1 MSDVYTPDP
10 NRYDGRMPYRRCGK
24 WGIKLPALTLGFW
37 HNFGGSEVT
46 ENQRQMV
53 HTAFD
58 CGITHFDLANNYG
71 PPYGSAEIH
80 AGRILKDLPR
90 DEILITTKAGYD
102 MWDGP
107 YGEWGSRKY
116 LLASLDQSLK
126 RLDVDYVDLFY
137 SHRFDPD
144 TPLEE
149 TLGALNTAVQQGK
162 ALYAGISSY
171 NTAQS
176 REAIGICQRNGWA
189 PIVIHQPNY
198 SMFNRWIEQSLL
210 DLTDEL
216 GFGIIAFCPLY
227 QGLLTDKYLDGIPEV
242 SRAATTDGLLRDEEL
257 AEEVIH
263 VIRELNA
270 LASDRGQSL
279 AQMALSW
286 VLRDGRVTSALA
298 GASSP
303 QQIVENAKAVDS
315 TKFADDELS
324 HIDSLLNRVKLPPSL
339 WAGE

>member
-1 MSDVYTPDP
+1 MSTAYTPDP
-10 NRYDGRMPYRRCGK
+10 ERYDGRMPYRKCGK
-24 WGIKLPALTLGFW
+24 WGLKLPALTLGFW
-37 HNFGGSEVT
+37 HNFGGPDAT
-46 ENQRQMV
+46 ENQRRMV

-71 PPYGSAEIH
+71 PPYGSAERN

-116 LLASLDQSLK
+116 LTASLDQSLR

-137 SHRFDPD
+137 SHRFDPG

-149 TLGALNTAVQQGK
+149 TLGALQSAVQQGK
-162 ALYAGISSY
+162 ALYVGISSY
-171 NTAQS
+171 SSTQT
-176 REAIGICQRNGWA
+176 REAIAVCQRNGWA
-189 PIVIHQPNY
+189 PVVIHQPNY
-198 SMFNRWIEQSLL
+198 SMFNRWIEKSLL
-210 DLTDEL
+210 DLADEL

-227 QGLLTDKYLDGIPEV
+227 QGLLTDKYLGGIPES
-242 SRAATTDGLLRDEEL
+242 SRAATTDGLLRAEEL
-257 AEEVIH
+257 ADEVLA

-270 LASDRGQSL
+270 IAGDRGQSL

-303 QQIVENAKAVDS
+303 RQVAENAMAVS
-315 TKFADDELS
+315 KTAFADDELQA
-324 HIDSLLNRVKLPPSL
+324 INALLARVSLPQSL